1 LSCEILSLCT
11 AKFKMKYTI
20 QVWLFTVLVSPL
32 LLALILGVLIN
43 NSSLNSILSSYEMI
57 FVMIIVGL
65 LCSIPA
71 MIVFWLIKRS
81 LKIDY
86 SDWKKKTI
94 LSLYSFLSVWIT
106 FYIVDNGFITR
117 WSEQTVWVLI
127 YSITIVIG
135 IWIFKISTE
144 NSE

>member
-1 LSCEILSLCT
+1 
-11 AKFKMKYTI
+11 MKYTI

-32 LLALILGVLIN
+32 LLALILGILIN

-57 FVMIIVGL
+57 FVTIIVGL

-71 MIVFWLIKRS
+71 MSVFWIIKRN
-81 LKIDY
+81 LKINY
-86 SDWKKKTI
+86 SNWKKKTI

-117 WSEQTVWVLI
+117 WSEQTIWVLI
-127 YSITIVIG
+127 YSLTIVLG
-135 IWIFKISTE
+135 IWIFKFSTQ